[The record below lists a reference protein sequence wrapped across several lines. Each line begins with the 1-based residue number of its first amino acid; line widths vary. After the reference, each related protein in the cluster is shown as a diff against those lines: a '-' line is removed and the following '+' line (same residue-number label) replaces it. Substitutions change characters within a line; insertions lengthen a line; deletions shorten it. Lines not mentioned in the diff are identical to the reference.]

1 MATDQQN
8 RAHARLS
15 GSVASIFT
23 KCTGAPALWE
33 GRIRKATAH
42 TREGTAAHEIAEM
55 WLVDGYFTPPK
66 SGTLIVEG
74 EEVEITDEMVH
85 YVGLF
90 VSLIQT
96 EIARSRWHAIEQQF
110 DMDRLWHPN
119 PAPEPMFGSADF
131 AGVFNNVLTI
141 IDLKFG
147 KGVLVSAEANAQILY
162 YALGVWLWLSHH
174 HPELAQ
180 FIDTVRLVIVQPRV
194 DERPQEWTV
203 PLLDLLM
210 WGEGTLKRAVDDIH
224 AGRTSLVA
232 GTHCQFCTA
241 KGACPEL
248 ARVNMD
254 LAKGVFPPLEPTVLS
269 DDELDEILGKAELL
283 SSWVN
288 GVRAEM
294 ETRIKNSPTGRFK
307 NWKLVAKRGLRQWT
321 DPEVARDVLSQNL
334 VHPFHEPDMLSPA
347 QAQGKLNRRVGAAK
361 ANEIVASLVTIP
373 ETGTTLVPSDDPRP
387 AVETGPQA
395 AFSSVI

>member
-33 GRIRKATAH
+33 GRLRKGTTH
-42 TREGTAAHEIAEM
+42 TREGTAAHEVAEM
-55 WLVDGYFTPPK
+55 WLADGSFTPTK
-66 SGTLIVEG
+66 SGSVMIEG
-74 EEVEITDEMVH
+74 EEIPITDEMVH

-90 VSLIQT
+90 VDLVKA
-96 EIARSRWHAIEQQF
+96 EIAKSHWHAVEQRF
-110 DMDRLWHPN
+110 HMDRLWHPN
-119 PAPEPMFGSADF
+119 HAPEPMFGSADF

-147 KGVLVSAEANAQILY
+147 KGILVSAEANAQILY
-162 YALGVWLWLSHH
+162 YALGVWFFLCDN
-174 HPELAQ
+174 HPRLAQ
-180 FIDTVRLVIVQPRV
+180 YIDTVRLVIVQPRV

-210 WGEGTLKRAVDDIH
+210 WGEGVLKRAVDDIH

-232 GTHCQFCTA
+232 GAHCQFCTA

-254 LAKGVFPPLEPTVLS
+254 LAKGVFPPLEPTTLS
-269 DDELDEILGKAELL
+269 DDELDEILVKAELL

-288 GVRAEM
+288 GVRAEV
-294 ETRIKNSPTGRFK
+294 ETRIKNSPAGRFK

-321 DPEVARDVLSQNL
+321 NPEAARDALAQNL
-334 VHPFHEPDMLSPA
+334 VHPFHEPEMLSPA
-347 QAQGKLNRRVGAAK
+347 QAQGKLKLRVGAAK
-361 ANEIVASLVTIP
+361 ANEIVAHLVTIP
-373 ETGTTLVPSDDPRP
+373 ETGTTLVPADDPRP

-395 AFSSVI
+395 VFDEMV